1 MCKSKLRP
9 DRGLAR
15 SSAGVRL
22 KKRDMT
28 EQDLS
33 SEPIG
38 WDRDDV
44 SYYAKQRKKRSRK
57 KALII
62 TLVVCVCVIGA
73 LAAAAIVWA
82 MGIQA
87 SLNEGV
93 DENIRNVLTDTESV
107 DDPFYML
114 LLGVDKNKD
123 RAESSEYGEE
133 DSAYRS
139 DTIILARIDPPQKQV
154 TLVSLHRDLLVDM
167 DEYGVNKLNNAY
179 SFGGPSY
186 VIEVVSELA
195 GVPISHYAEVNFDEF
210 DELVDSLGGIEV
222 DVPIDIND
230 PYAGEPISAGPQTL
244 DGAQALTLCRSRHA
258 YDDYGDGD
266 VFRAANQRMVIAA
279 IAKKIMAV
287 DPLTLASTISQL
299 AEMVTTDM
307 SVGDLLH
314 LADEMRGIDLDNN
327 VYSGMT
333 PTTSLYQ
340 NGGWYELLD
349 TEAWQTM
356 MARVDSGL
364 SPYASADEDLT
375 AGLAGSQTENIKN
388 GEVSEDSLTF
398 QTDTPEDV
406 DATVL
411 VLNGTGIGG
420 LASRVAASLERLG
433 YETSTG
439 NAANDYDYSVVAYSS
454 PENRA
459 AAEAVASAL
468 GGSIDIEDWQ
478 GVYETDSDVIVVL
491 GLDMANSVDP
501 L

>member
-1 MCKSKLRP
+1 M
-9 DRGLAR
+9 
-15 SSAGVRL
+15 
-22 KKRDMT
+22 
-28 EQDLS
+28 S

-44 SYYAKQRKKRSRK
+44 SYYSKQRKKRSRK

-62 TLVVCVCVIGA
+62 GVASLACVVAVVAVSA
-73 LAAAAIVWA
+73 LVWA

-87 SLNEGV
+87 TLNEGV
-93 DENIRNVLTDTESV
+93 DEETRNALTDVESV

-114 LLGVDKNKD
+114 LLGVDRNED
-123 RAESSEYGEE
+123 RAQSAEYGDD

-139 DTIILARIDPPQKQV
+139 DTIILARIDPPEKQV

-167 DEYGVNKLNNAY
+167 GDYGVNKLNNAY

-244 DGAQALTLCRSRHA
+244 DGAQTLTLCRSRHA

-279 IAKKIMAV
+279 IAKKIMALS
-287 DPLTLASTISQL
+287 PLELPGVISHL

-307 SVGDLLH
+307 SVTDLLH
-314 LADEMRGIDLDNN
+314 LADEMRGIDLDKDF
-327 VYSGMT
+327 YTGMT

-349 TEAWQTM
+349 KDAWQTM
-356 MARVDSGL
+356 MQRVDAGL
-364 SPYASADEDLT
+364 SPYSDAEDDVT
-375 AGLAGSQTENIKN
+375 AGLAGSMNENIKN
-388 GEVSEDSLTF
+388 GDGDLGSLTF
-398 QTDTPEDV
+398 QPSAPENV
-406 DATVL
+406 DASVL
-411 VLNGTGIGG
+411 VLNGTGIAG
-420 LASRVAASLERLG
+420 LASRVAATLDTFG
-433 YETSTG
+433 YETTTG
-439 NAANDYDYSVVAYSS
+439 NANNSYEYSVVAYSS
-454 PENRA
+454 PENQA
-459 AAEAVASAL
+459 AAEAVAEAL
-468 GGSIDIEDWQ
+468 GGNISVEDWQ
-478 GVYETDSDVIVVL
+478 GIYESDSDVVVVL
-491 GLDMANSVDP
+491 GLDMANSVD
-501 L
+501 LL